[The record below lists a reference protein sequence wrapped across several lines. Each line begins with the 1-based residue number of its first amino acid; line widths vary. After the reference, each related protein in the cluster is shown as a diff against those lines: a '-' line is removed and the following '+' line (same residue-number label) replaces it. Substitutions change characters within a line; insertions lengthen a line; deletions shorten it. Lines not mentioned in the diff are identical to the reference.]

1 MKTQPVKKS
10 SFSPQTGKL
19 TTGTVVGKRYRIDH
33 VLGVGG
39 MGTVYVARDLR
50 FSSMERLCAVK
61 EMLALHRDAEFLAQ
75 IQDSFD
81 REANILASLSHPA
94 IPKVYDY
101 FHEDDHYFLVLELI
115 DGKDLETILDEAA
128 KPLAVDQVVE
138 WAIQTCEVL
147 TYLHGHKPKPII
159 FRDMKPSNIMLCS
172 DGRIMLVDFG
182 IAKQLQPAVRGTM
195 IGTEGYAPPEQ
206 YKGVADPRVDIYALG
221 ATMHHLLTNQD
232 PRLEPPFSFHQRPV
246 TAANPDVPPELSAII
261 EQSLAY
267 EPHIRFRSAA
277 LLREALVEFQKGTKS
292 TPRVAGAATKSLDP
306 YARFVQPA
314 QTKPAPPRGQPVS
327 VPAFAPVPAQPSAIT
342 PLWTFACEEE
352 VRSTPTV
359 SAGTLYIG
367 CYDNNLYALDAQ
379 TGKFRWKYATEGG
392 IAATPC
398 VEEDLVIVGS
408 EDRIIYAVYA
418 KTGQIAWT
426 FPTKG
431 CIRSS
436 PRALGGHVFFGS
448 DDHTIYAL
456 NARKGHLRWSFDTHK
471 PVRSSAGFLEH
482 FVIMGGE
489 DGFLYALDF
498 STGKVQWKVRPGGP
512 IVSSVAIGEK
522 MLYVGSMDWMIYALD
537 SRSGWPVWQYRTGDR
552 IISSP
557 ALSGERVYIGS
568 VDGSL
573 YCIDARWGKLVWR
586 TELGGQV
593 TSSPAV
599 VNDQV
604 YVGSTNGSV
613 FCLDSKNGKIVW
625 SFATQGPIPSSP
637 AVVDGVVYI
646 GSIDHHVYALPA

>member
-1 MKTQPVKKS
+1 M
-10 SFSPQTGKL
+10 
-19 TTGTVVGKRYRIDH
+19 
-33 VLGVGG
+33 LGIGG
-39 MGTVYVARDLR
+39 MGAVYAAHDLR

-61 EMLALHRDAEFLAQ
+61 EMLASHRDGKNLTQ

-101 FHEDDHYFLVLELI
+101 FHESDHYFLVLELI

-128 KPLAVDQVVE
+128 KPLPVDQVVD

-147 TYLHGHKPKPII
+147 TYLHSHKPKPIV
-159 FRDMKPSNIMLCS
+159 FRDMKPSNIMLCK

-182 IAKQLQPAVRGTM
+182 IAKQLQPAARGTM

-246 TAANPDVPPELSAII
+246 AAANPDVSPELSAVI

-267 EPHIRFRSAA
+267 EPHIRFRSAESLRRA
-277 LLREALVEFQKGTKS
+277 LTAFQKGHRGT
-292 TPRVAGAATKSLDP
+292 
-306 YARFVQPA
+306 QPSSGVTAKGPHTRLA
-314 QTKPAPPRGQPVS
+314 QSKPASLRHQPVS
-327 VPAFAPVPAQPSAIT
+327 APAFAPIPTQPSAIT

-352 VRSTPTV
+352 VRSSPAL
-359 SAGTLYIG
+359 SAGKLYIG
-367 CYDNNLYALDAQ
+367 CYDNNLYAIDAQ
-379 TGKFRWKYATEGG
+379 TGKFLWKYATEGG
-392 IAATPC
+392 IASTPC
-398 VEEDLVIVGS
+398 VEEDLIIVGS
-408 EDRIIYAVYA
+408 EDRILYAIYA

-431 CIRSS
+431 RIRSS
-436 PRALGGHVFFGS
+436 PRALGGYVFFGS
-448 DDHTIYAL
+448 DDHTIYAV
-456 NARKGHLRWSFDTHK
+456 NARKGHLRWTFDTYK
-471 PVRSSAGFLEH
+471 PIRSSAGFLEH

-512 IVSSVAIGEK
+512 LVSSVAVGEK

-537 SRSGWPVWQYRTGDR
+537 ARSGWPVWQYRTGDR

-557 ALSGERVYIGS
+557 ALSGERLYIGS
-568 VDGSL
+568 VDGYL
-573 YCIDARWGKLVWR
+573 YCLDARWGKLVWR

-599 VNDQV
+599 ANDQV
-604 YVGSTNGSV
+604 YVASTNGSL
-613 FCLDSKNGKIVW
+613 FCLNSKNGKIVW
-625 SFATQGPIPSSP
+625 SYATQGPVPSSP